1 MKIKYSWKWFFS
13 SILVPLILLVVI
25 AYKDFNGPY
34 NLNYFFI
41 IFFSLYSLFILTN
54 CYKFFFG
61 FYINIDDEDIIIIKS
76 FLNLKKL
83 IKINEIKWITSEK
96 GWIVISN
103 KLKEFKIKKD
113 FINTTQIKSF
123 YDELSSKTKLEIK
136 FYD

>member
-13 SILVPLILLVVI
+13 SILVPVILLAVI

-34 NLNYFFI
+34 KLNYFFI

-61 FYINIDDEDIIIIKS
+61 FYINIDDEDIIIIKN
-76 FLNLKKL
+76 FLSIKKR
-83 IKINEIKWITSEK
+83 IKVNEIKWVTSEK
-96 GWIVISN
+96 GWIVIANS
-103 KLKEFKIKKD
+103 LKEFKIKKD
-113 FINTTQIKSF
+113 FINTPQIKSF

-136 FYD
+136 FYE

>member
-76 FLNLKKL
+76 FLNLK
-83 IKINEIKWITSEK
+83 N
-96 GWIVISN
+96 
-103 KLKEFKIKKD
+103 
-113 FINTTQIKSF
+113 
-123 YDELSSKTKLEIK
+123 
-136 FYD
+136 